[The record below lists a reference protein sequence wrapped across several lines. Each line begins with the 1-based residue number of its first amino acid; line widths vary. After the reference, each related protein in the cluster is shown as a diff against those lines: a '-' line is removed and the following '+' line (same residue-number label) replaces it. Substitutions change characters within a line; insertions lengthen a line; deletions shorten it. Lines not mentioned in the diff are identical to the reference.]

1 MKNSDVSDYVMNC
14 AIELIKQFEGCSLKA
29 YLCPAN
35 IWTIGYGHT
44 KCVKNGDVITFDKA
58 EELLKDDIYFLLKVL
73 DRVEVFLTDNQ
84 KVALISLIFNIGQT
98 NFKIYDNSFYEQIT
112 NMCRNESFEYNF
124 DEIYIKKDNDTKN
137 GTM

>member
-44 KCVKNGDVITFDKA
+44 
-58 EELLKDDIYFLLKVL
+58 
-73 DRVEVFLTDNQ
+73 
-84 KVALISLIFNIGQT
+84 
-98 NFKIYDNSFYEQIT
+98 
-112 NMCRNESFEYNF
+112 
-124 DEIYIKKDNDTKN
+124 
-137 GTM
+137 